1 MQNCLLIFIIVITI
15 VMNIIF
21 ANGHVY
27 VQNIKQMQLKLHE
40 RHCALKKKEIGTQSC
55 TTLGLFFH
63 SVFFITFLYVNLN
76 LVAVV

>member
-40 RHCALKKKEIGTQSC
+40 GYCALKKEIGT
-55 TTLGLFFH
+55 
-63 SVFFITFLYVNLN
+63 
-76 LVAVV
+76 

>member
-40 RHCALKKKEIGTQSC
+40 RYCALKKEIGTWYS
-55 TTLGLFFH
+55 
-63 SVFFITFLYVNLN
+63 
-76 LVAVV
+76 

>member
-40 RHCALKKKEIGTQSC
+40 RYCALKKEIGTYKNFTENWDSKALSVGTLLAYLE
-55 TTLGLFFH
+55 TT
-63 SVFFITFLYVNLN
+63 
-76 LVAVV
+76 A

>member
-1 MQNCLLIFIIVITI
+1 MQNCLLIFII

-40 RHCALKKKEIGTQSC
+40 PAPNTNSISAYFWSVVDKK
-55 TTLGLFFH
+55 TLG
-63 SVFFITFLYVNLN
+63 SNITEL
-76 LVAVV
+76 

>member
-40 RHCALKKKEIGTQSC
+40 RYCALKKEIGTYKNF
-55 TTLGLFFH
+55 TE
-63 SVFFITFLYVNLN
+63 N
-76 LVAVV
+76 